1 MEIYQG
7 PLASQSGNTRRAK
20 RETRWYDYPT
30 DLFGGF
36 LLNAVPRTADS
47 IVSLAED
54 VTSYFTG
61 DDVNWVDIPD
71 LYQNRTGLGEFS
83 SEAGSFALGMITGS
97 ATLSALSKAGKLG
110 RIARIAG
117 VADKALKGGYGL
129 TARVAASAG
138 LGMPVDFVLGDSDG
152 GNFSSLIQSF
162 PQLANPITDYL
173 SHKDDDSKL
182 YRRLKNV
189 MEGVPLGVAS
199 DYLLTGLGKLLKLK
213 RAKLDEE
220 SFGAY
225 QTREQRITEATGVE
239 VMGEDRAK
247 KAFSLFDPEEIE
259 RNANAEMQEAPPA
272 IREDPSVAIKKGKNA
287 VIPDEAAHNT
297 AAVSRMFSSAKSEK
311 EQRNILGAFVSSQDR
326 DTVLDTIEVAMKNHP
341 ANLPRKM
348 ADMAG
353 EANQMIQEE
362 SAKRLFDDLGI
373 PEAWKE
379 IARGEVE
386 ATRER
391 IYRAQFQRW
400 VLLDSAD
407 HLVEESRRILQSG
420 GNAVERERLLTL
432 MEEFTEYVSLFR
444 EARGNDA
451 RVLKM
456 YDTVVDPLGIK
467 LKKSYG
473 KRMKAS
479 ELEKLTAE
487 IREARGKESDPEQ
500 VRKLAETVVKH
511 AEEVRSGNLKN
522 LVKDTDGEQHPWLD
536 ALIEYR
542 TSSMLS
548 GFTTHAVDR
557 IGTLFNQ
564 ISRYLIEEPI
574 ASVIGRMRGN
584 TERKTAAEVLA
595 NLSGQLDGAMRFFG
609 ELSREM
615 KNLPDDV
622 TLFHRIGQALHRMN
636 LGAAERNISE
646 GLKPAALTA
655 ENLGITSKP
664 LGWLLDRF
672 GELQRALSFGVMNAG
687 DAWTGNQVF
696 LGAVKREA
704 RMLASD
710 AGIPTNQLQKFID
723 NVTTLAVEARRTGR
737 VRRGTSEQAQKVI
750 AEIVNTAVHESE
762 LMTYKQGLDPE
773 SAFGW
778 FYNKVNGKGFKSK
791 IMRLLF
797 FPFVKT
803 PVNIL
808 DNVLAH
814 TPMLQKLSY
823 EYRRAIAS
831 GDPAQRDLMT
841 AKLVTGS
848 LLYLMGA
855 GLYLSGHLTGSHS
868 PEERQQLQAAGIQEY
883 SVLIGNRYYAYNR
896 ADPLGMY
903 LGLVADLGRAA
914 RFSSD
919 GDMEKATSSLILAG
933 TNAVVNKTYLQT
945 LGELIQCIQD
955 PTRYLER
962 SASNLVLSFLPLGG
976 AQRFLNNAG
985 VAPEVKEVREFTDRL
1000 LNATVLAKEELP
1012 DKLDVFGYPVM
1023 TEAQPSAILL
1033 GVRTSKY
1040 TDRPS
1045 YREMAK
1051 FRIFPEDRPGK
1062 VLGVELSGEDWRR
1075 YKEIMRELGAS
1086 ETLDHMVTSAT
1097 YRGSSEKTRRDALRK
1112 TINRYRRVAASLTLQ
1127 RSPGLQDAVRQRKR
1141 ELELLSRFSD
1151 QTDWSDLSDPFDIV
1165 RYNIDTLSPDIG
1177 Y

>member
-1 MEIYQG
+1 MEIYRG
-7 PLASQSGNTRRAK
+7 YDSSASGGSSGYRRK
-20 RETRWYDYPT
+20 TRWYDYPT

-83 SEAGSFALGMITGS
+83 SEAGSFALGMISGS

-129 TARVAASAG
+129 TGRVAASAG
-138 LGMPVDFVLGDSDG
+138 LGVPVDFVLGDSDG

-182 YRRLKNV
+182 YRRLKNA

-199 DYLLTGLGKLLKLK
+199 DYLLTGLGKLLKFK
-213 RAKLDEE
+213 RAKLDEAAD
-220 SFGAY
+220 GAY
-225 QTREQRITEATGVE
+225 RTREQRITEATGVA
-239 VMGEDRAK
+239 VMGEARAK
-247 KAFSLFDPEEIE
+247 KAFALFDPEEIE
-259 RNANAEMQEAPPA
+259 RASAEVVEELPVSVDGSLDN
-272 IREDPSVAIKKGKNA
+272 IRKRGKQP
-287 VIPDEAAHNT
+287 VSDEIAHNT
-297 AAVSRMFSSAKSEK
+297 AAVSRMFSEAKSEK

-353 EANQMIQEE
+353 EANRMIQEE

-379 IARGEVE
+379 LARGEVE

-400 VLLDSAD
+400 VLLNSAD

-487 IREARGKESDPEQ
+487 IRDARGKESDPEQ

-522 LVKDTDGEQHPWLD
+522 LVKTTDGEQHPWLD

-584 TERKTAAEVLA
+584 TERKTASEVLA

-609 ELSREM
+609 DLSREM
-615 KNLPDDV
+615 KEIPDDV
-622 TLFHRIGQALHRMN
+622 GLFHRLGQALHRVN
-636 LGAAERNISE
+636 LGASERQISE
-646 GLKPAALTA
+646 GLKPAAFTS
-655 ENLGITSKP
+655 ENLGITNKP

-672 GELQRALSFGVMNAG
+672 GEVQRALSFGVMNAG

-737 VRRGTSEQAQKVI
+737 VRRGTSEQAREVI
-750 AEIVNTAVHESE
+750 ENIVGTAVRESE

-778 FYNKVNGKGFKSK
+778 FYSKVNGKGFKSK

-808 DNVLAH
+808 DNVFAH

-823 EYRRAIAS
+823 EYRQAIAS

-841 AKLVTGS
+841 AKLITGS

-962 SASNLVLSFLPLGG
+962 FSSNLALSFLPLGG
-976 AQRFLNNAG
+976 AQRFVNNAG

-1000 LNATVLAKEELP
+1000 LNATVLAKGELP

-1086 ETLDHMVTSAT
+1086 EMLDRMVTSAT

-1127 RSPGLQDAVRQRKR
+1127 RSPGLQDAVHQRKR
-1141 ELELLSRFSD
+1141 ELELLSGTSD
-1151 QTDWSDLSDPFDIV
+1151 PSDWSDLSDPFDIV
-1165 RYNIDTLSPDIG
+1165 RYNTDMLRPDIG

>member
-1 MEIYQG
+1 MEIYRG
-7 PLASQSGNTRRAK
+7 YDSSASGGSSGYRRK
-20 RETRWYDYPT
+20 TRWYDYPT

-182 YRRLKNV
+182 YRRLKNA

-213 RAKLDEE
+213 RAKLYE
-220 SFGAY
+220 SSDGVY
-225 QTREQRITEATGVE
+225 RTREQRITEATGVE
-239 VMGEDRAK
+239 VMGEARAK
-247 KAFSLFDPEEIE
+247 KAFALFDPEEIE
-259 RNANAEMQEAPPA
+259 RASAEVVEELPVSVDGSLDN
-272 IREDPSVAIKKGKNA
+272 IRKRGKQP
-287 VIPDEAAHNT
+287 VSDEIAHNT
-297 AAVSRMFSSAKSEK
+297 AAVSRMFSEAKSEK

-353 EANQMIQEE
+353 EANRMIQEE

-391 IYRAQFQRW
+391 IARAQFQRW
-400 VLLDSAD
+400 VLLNSAD

-511 AEEVRSGNLKN
+511 ADEVRSGNLKN

-574 ASVIGRMRGN
+574 ASVIGKMRGN
-584 TERKTAAEVLA
+584 TERKTASEVLA

-609 ELSREM
+609 DLSREM

-622 TLFHRIGQALHRMN
+622 TLFHRIGQALHRVN

-672 GELQRALSFGVMNAG
+672 GEVQRALSFGVMNAG

-750 AEIVNTAVHESE
+750 ENIVGTAVRESE

-778 FYNKVNGKGFKSK
+778 FYSKVNGKGFKSK

-808 DNVLAH
+808 DNVFAH
-814 TPMLQKLSY
+814 TPMLRKLSY

-841 AKLVTGS
+841 AKLITGS

-855 GLYLSGHLTGSHS
+855 GLYLSGHLTGSHA

-962 SASNLVLSFLPLGG
+962 FSSNLALSFLPLGG
-976 AQRFLNNAG
+976 AQRFINNAG

-1000 LNATVLAKEELP
+1000 LNATVLAKGELP

-1062 VLGVELSGEDWRR
+1062 VLGVELTGEDWRR

-1086 ETLDHMVTSAT
+1086 ETLDHMVTSAA

-1127 RSPGLQDAVRQRKR
+1127 RSPGLQDAVQQRKR
-1141 ELELLSRFSD
+1141 ELELLSGTSD
-1151 QTDWSDLSDPFDIV
+1151 QSNWSDLSDPFDIV
-1165 RYNIDTLSPDIG
+1165 RYDSDTLSPDIG

>member
-1 MEIYQG
+1 MEIYRG
-7 PLASQSGNTRRAK
+7 YNSSASGGSSGYRRK
-20 RETRWYDYPT
+20 TRWYDYPT

-83 SEAGSFALGMITGS
+83 SEAGSFALGMISGS

-182 YRRLKNV
+182 YRRLKNA

-213 RAKLDEE
+213 RAKLDE
-220 SFGAY
+220 SSDGVY
-225 QTREQRITEATGVE
+225 RTREQRITEATGVA
-239 VMGEDRAK
+239 VMGEARAK
-247 KAFSLFDPEEIE
+247 KAFALFDPEEIE
-259 RNANAEMQEAPPA
+259 RASAEVVEELPVSVDGSLDN
-272 IREDPSVAIKKGKNA
+272 IRKRGKQP
-287 VIPDEAAHNT
+287 VSDEIAHNT
-297 AAVSRMFSSAKSEK
+297 AAVSRMFSEAKSEK

-341 ANLPRKM
+341 ANLPRNM

-353 EANQMIQEE
+353 EANRMIQEE

-379 IARGEVE
+379 LARGEVE
-386 ATRER
+386 QTGQR
-391 IYRAQFQRW
+391 IARAQFQRW
-400 VLLDSAD
+400 VLLNSAD

-467 LKKSYG
+467 LKKSHG

-522 LVKDTDGEQHPWLD
+522 LVKTADGEQHPILD

-595 NLSGQLDGAMRFFG
+595 NLSGQLDGTLRFFG
-609 ELSREM
+609 DLSREM
-615 KNLPDDV
+615 KEIPDDV
-622 TLFHRIGQALHRMN
+622 TLFHRIGQALRRVN
-636 LGAAERNISE
+636 LGASERQISE

-672 GELQRALSFGVMNAG
+672 GEVQRALSFGVMNAG

-737 VRRGTSEQAQKVI
+737 VRRGTSEQARKVI
-750 AEIVNTAVHESE
+750 ENIVGTAVRESE

-778 FYNKVNGKGFKSK
+778 FYSKVNGKGFKSK
-791 IMRLLF
+791 MMRLLF

-814 TPMLQKLSY
+814 TPMLRKLSY
-823 EYRRAIAS
+823 EYRQAIAS

-841 AKLVTGS
+841 AKLITGS

-883 SVLIGNRYYAYNR
+883 SILIGNRYYAYNR

-919 GDMEKATSSLILAG
+919 GDMEKATASLILAG

-962 SASNLVLSFLPLGG
+962 FSSNLALSFLPLGG

-1000 LNATVLAKEELP
+1000 LNATVLAKGELP
-1012 DKLDVFGYPVM
+1012 DKLDTFGYPVM

-1033 GVRTSKY
+1033 GVRTSRY

-1051 FRIFPEDRPGK
+1051 FRIFPEDRPGR
-1062 VLGVELSGEDWRR
+1062 VLGVEMSGEDWRR

-1086 ETLDHMVTSAT
+1086 EMLDRMVTSAT

-1141 ELELLSRFSD
+1141 ELELLSGTSD
-1151 QTDWSDLSDPFDIV
+1151 PSGWSDLSDPFDVV